1 MFKGYVKQAKYYIIS
16 LVISIVLTTILLL
29 DKLITLIKYNEYG
42 ATAVILFILIFMLI
56 ALAIYIILYLLL
68 FIIYKISKAKQQT
81 IITNQPIKKI
91 EGTLFQEIP
100 NLTGLEQKH
109 KYNETLKLLSDLWS
123 KDEDNLDLILRL
135 SSQCWYYLTNEN
147 ITITN
152 DECNFIFCKKMLIK
166 ITDYVIQKDY
176 IENPTCAWFFGY
188 AMTLFPFCFYEEND
202 DQKYLFIESLGKNL
216 CRKVLTNET
225 STIVM
230 KYIVSQHMNN
240 EDNSTITNEDLN
252 IAFPGNSLIEEYFKE
267 ICLNKN

>member
-1 MFKGYVKQAKYYIIS
+1 MFKEYLKQAKYYIIS

-29 DKLITLIKYNEYG
+29 KKLITLIKYNEYG
-42 ATAVILFILIFMLI
+42 ATAVIVFILIFMLV

-68 FIIYKISKAKQQT
+68 FIMYKINKTKQQT
-81 IITNQPIKKI
+81 IINIQPTKKI
-91 EGTLFQEIP
+91 EDTLFQEIP

-109 KYNETLKLLSDLWS
+109 KYNATLKLLNDLWS
-123 KDEDNLDLILRL
+123 EDEDNLDLILRL
-135 SSQCWYYLTNEN
+135 ASQCWYYLTNEN
-147 ITITN
+147 ITITS

-188 AMTLFPFCFYEEND
+188 AMTMFPFFFYEEND

-252 IAFPGNSLIEEYFKE
+252 IAFPGNSLIEEYFKD